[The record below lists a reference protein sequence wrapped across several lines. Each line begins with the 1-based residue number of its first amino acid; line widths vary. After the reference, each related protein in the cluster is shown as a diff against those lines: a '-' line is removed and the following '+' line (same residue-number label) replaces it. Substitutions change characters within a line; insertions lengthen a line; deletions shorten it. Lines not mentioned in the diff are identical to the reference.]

1 MQRIIESPISKSAQV
16 DWEKEIKY
24 ALEEKLIVLE
34 RNGYSVPCNIL
45 WDGIHSKPEAIVEKD
60 LFVFTLSIYNTNEM
74 PNMK

>member
-34 RNGYSVPCNIL
+34 RNGYSVPFNIY
-45 WDGIHSKPEAIVEKD
+45 GT
-60 LFVFTLSIYNTNEM
+60 VFTVNREQ
-74 PNMK
+74 